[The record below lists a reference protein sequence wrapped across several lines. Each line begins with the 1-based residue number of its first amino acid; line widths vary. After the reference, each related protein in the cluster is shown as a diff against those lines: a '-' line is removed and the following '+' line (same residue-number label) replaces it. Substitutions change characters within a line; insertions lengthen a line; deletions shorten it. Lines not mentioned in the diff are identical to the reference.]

1 MKLKLRRRDI
11 ILIVIFWVIGMA
23 LLGLVFYFAVFQNA
37 SSSPPP
43 DRIFPQATFTLTP
56 VQVTAKSQLSLT
68 EQQIAL
74 WQPDA
79 RLFTMSAT
87 WDKADINT
95 IGQPVSWTYRFYSPG
110 IKRLY
115 FVTVSPEGHVTGT
128 SHSERVYHPPQPI
141 PPDKWQIDSPEA
153 LNIWLN
159 HGGAGMLNAIP
170 GIQIVA
176 QLQLSSPDAPL
187 NWIVAGYDPLSKH
200 YHTVFINAQNGEVI
214 EIKTSLY

>member
-1 MKLKLRRRDI
+1 
-11 ILIVIFWVIGMA
+11 MA

-37 SSSPPP
+37 SPAPPS
-43 DRIFPQATFTLTP
+43 DRIFPQATFTLTS
-56 VQVTAKSQLSLT
+56 VQATARSQFPFT
-68 EQQIAL
+68 EDQIAL

-79 RLFTMSAT
+79 QLFTLSAT
-87 WDKADINT
+87 WQKADINT
-95 IGQPVSWTYRFYSPG
+95 IGAPVEWTYRFYSPG

-115 FVTVSPEGHVTGT
+115 FVTVSPEGHVMGT

-141 PPDKWQIDSPEA
+141 PVDRWQIDSSEA

-170 GIQIVA
+170 GIQVVA
-176 QLQLSSPDAPL
+176 QLQLASPDAPPS
-187 NWIVAGYDPLSKH
+187 WTIAGYDSLSKH